1 MSNFHEGLDK
11 FPISNLKSTVF
22 GCPVQK
28 CFDVLRGLNFKCCLS
43 TKNNETEDRAV
54 RSEKRKQTMK
64 RAPGLAPEGS
74 TKLCFF
80 MHAAYHTSVMPKYK
94 NNRNPFTQISKYKH
108 FVLELFFLLHILPH
122 QPPPNPRP

>member
-1 MSNFHEGLDK
+1 
-11 FPISNLKSTVF
+11 
-22 GCPVQK
+22 
-28 CFDVLRGLNFKCCLS
+28 
-43 TKNNETEDRAV
+43 
-54 RSEKRKQTMK
+54 MK